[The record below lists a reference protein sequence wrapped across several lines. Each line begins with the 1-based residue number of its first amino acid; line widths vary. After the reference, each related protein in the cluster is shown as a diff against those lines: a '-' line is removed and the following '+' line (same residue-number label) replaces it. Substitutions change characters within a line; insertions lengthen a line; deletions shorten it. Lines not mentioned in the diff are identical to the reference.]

1 MNLIDMTDEERYAMM
16 RKRHAFLS
24 ETVKGYTSLEEYARD
39 KEEWFAILGIDLTL
53 GDDCISLY
61 NYIEYNNYED
71 YYVVP
76 TADGR
81 LAVSHVIWWQDP
93 FCANDVF
100 NIFTEKSVDE
110 GDILTTY

>member
-1 MNLIDMTDEERYAMM
+1 MSLQQIVS
-16 RKRHAFLS
+16 K
-24 ETVKGYTSLEEYARD
+24 ETAKGYSSIEEYARD
-39 KEEWFAILGIDLTL
+39 KDEWFAILGIALTL
-53 GDDCISLY
+53 SDDCISLY
-61 NYIEYNNYED
+61 NHIEYNDYED

-93 FCANDVF
+93 YCANDVF